1 MKMLNLLRG
10 KKIRVATARTARRSA
25 GAAEI
30 DYGEIPE
37 PNMKLSRALLIVL
50 LLHVV
55 AVSGII
61 AFNVVKTRQSS
72 VVPAHSVNT
81 EASPNATVS
90 NTPVSSTSSPRPA
103 LVQKETRPR
112 DGATPSDF
120 LAKSVATDEHK
131 SQHIKPVEHARVPAS
146 SEKVYT
152 VVKGDNPMKI
162 ARKLKVPYEDVVALN
177 HIEDPRKL
185 KVGQKLLV
193 PKKATKIKS
202 TKRSE

>member
-1 MKMLNLLRG
+1 
-10 KKIRVATARTARRSA
+10 
-25 GAAEI
+25 
-30 DYGEIPE
+30 
-37 PNMKLSRALLIVL
+37 
-50 LLHVV
+50 
-55 AVSGII
+55 
-61 AFNVVKTRQSS
+61 
-72 VVPAHSVNT
+72 VPAHSVNT

-112 DGATPSDF
+112 DGATPSDL

-131 SQHIKPVEHARVPAS
+131 SQHTKPVEHARVPAS

-193 PKKATKIKS
+193 PKKATKIKA

>member
-1 MKMLNLLRG
+1 
-10 KKIRVATARTARRSA
+10 
-25 GAAEI
+25 
-30 DYGEIPE
+30 
-37 PNMKLSRALLIVL
+37 
-50 LLHVV
+50 
-55 AVSGII
+55 
-61 AFNVVKTRQSS
+61 
-72 VVPAHSVNT
+72 VPAHSVNT

-193 PKKATKIKS
+193 PKKATKIKA